1 VHFVQGLNGILLV
14 ALIVILIALS
24 IGALK
29 SAAVPLRLMAAGVTL
44 IAISWSA
51 ADVLRFENFA
61 GEFTVLACDVGQ
73 GDALIVKDAGV
84 VAVIDVGPDDQA
96 MNQCLRSAGISHID
110 LLILTHFDSD
120 HVAGIRGA
128 LENRSVGLALVSG
141 FEDDRPLVGVVHSV
155 LKSRGV
161 EVQIGRAGLAGSLGG
176 YSWKILQPSFDAS
189 EASDSNDAS
198 LVTAIWNEQDG
209 ILALGDLGTAGQLR
223 LMRNSMPDLSILRQ
237 KRLILKVAHHG
248 SADQSEELMNY
259 LRADIAIFSVGQND
273 YGHPTQR
280 ALDLAVGSGAQVLRT
295 DIHGPLA
302 LHLTADLRIYRG
314 GKLST

>member
-1 VHFVQGLNGILLV
+1 
-14 ALIVILIALS
+14 
-24 IGALK
+24 
-29 SAAVPLRLMAAGVTL
+29 
-44 IAISWSA
+44 
-51 ADVLRFENFA
+51 
-61 GEFTVLACDVGQ
+61 
-73 GDALIVKDAGV
+73 
-84 VAVIDVGPDDQA
+84 
-96 MNQCLRSAGISHID
+96 
-110 LLILTHFDSD
+110 
-120 HVAGIRGA
+120 
-128 LENRSVGLALVSG
+128 
-141 FEDDRPLVGVVHSV
+141 LVGVVHSV

-198 LVTAIWNEQDG
+198 LVTAIWNEQNG